1 MGAVAS
7 AEAASADV
15 TGVVVLSE
23 QAAVKVQAPATR
35 NNPKSFFIGVSQIR
49 CESSGVRK
57 PFWLRDTRAGNY
69 PTPVSALPVF
79 VRFARARLASPGAIA
94 AVDRAARRAPDPFVS
109 LPF

>member
-23 QAAVKVQAPATR
+23 QAAVSVQAPATR
-35 NNPKSFFIGVSQIR
+35 NNPKSFFISVSQIR
-49 CESSGVRK
+49 RESSGVRK
-57 PFWLRDTRAGNY
+57 PFWLRDTRAEKY
-69 PTPVSALPVF
+69 PTLVSAPPIVGHSG
-79 VRFARARLASPGAIA
+79 LAHLVSLEAMA
-94 AVDRAARRAPDPFVS
+94 AVDRVARRAPGPFVS